1 VRRGRAWASGGGVC
15 VGMVTLGVEEEYLLL
30 DPDSGLP
37 QPGSAPV
44 RAAAEL
50 APTVDGGEVD
60 LELLQAQ
67 VEVATP
73 ICETRYARWTCNW
86 RSRTR

>member
-1 VRRGRAWASGGGVC
+1 VPPQPGAWATGTRVS

-37 QPGSAPV
+37 LARSALV

-50 APTVDGGEVD
+50 APTVDASRGGDPD
-60 LELLQAQ
+60 LRE
-67 VEVATP
+67 
-73 ICETRYARWTCNW
+73 
-86 RSRTR
+86 S